1 MKAALIGDIHAN
13 LPALERV
20 LSDARGQGVESIWN
34 VGDSVGYGLFPEEV
48 VQRLRRDYVL
58 STIGSQDRKIL
69 RFKKRQEKWRRKKSL
84 EEYLAYKWAYE
95 HLSKRSR
102 KYLRFLSREI
112 RMKVQGKRILLTH
125 TRPGFGKSGLR
136 RDTPEK
142 ELRRLAREVMAD
154 VIICGHSHQPFARQV
169 DSVWFLNP
177 GSVGQIDDGQPR
189 ASYAILEIRS
199 GEICVDHHRVEYELE
214 PVTAALREKD
224 VPDVFAQIVLPGRDR
239 QAGQNG

>member
-1 MKAALIGDIHAN
+1 
-13 LPALERV
+13 
-20 LSDARGQGVESIWN
+20 
-34 VGDSVGYGLFPEEV
+34 VGYGPFPEEV
-48 VQRLRRDYVL
+48 VQRLRRGYVL

-69 RFKKRQEKWRRKKSL
+69 RFKKRQRKWRRSKSL

-95 HLSKRSR
+95 NLSKKSR
-102 KYLRFLSREI
+102 RYLRFLSREI
-112 RMKVQGKRILLTH
+112 RMKVQGQRVLLTH

-142 ELRRLAREVMAD
+142 ELRRLSREARAD

-169 DSVWFLNP
+169 DLVWFLNP
-177 GSVGQIDDGQPR
+177 GSVGHIDDGQPR

-199 GEICVDHHRVEYELE
+199 GAIHVDHHLVEYELE
-214 PVTAALREKD
+214 PVAAAVHEKG
-224 VPDVFAQIVLPGRDR
+224 VPDVVAQIVLPGRDR